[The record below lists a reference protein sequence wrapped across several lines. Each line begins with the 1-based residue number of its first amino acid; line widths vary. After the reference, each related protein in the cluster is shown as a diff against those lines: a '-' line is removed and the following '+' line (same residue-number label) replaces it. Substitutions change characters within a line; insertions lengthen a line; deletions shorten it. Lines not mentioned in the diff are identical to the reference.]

1 MVNHTQIKKILDAKV
16 HQYNNVSFIAN
27 DPIAVPHR
35 FTQKQDIEIAGFFA
49 AILAWGHRT
58 SIINNTNRIMHW
70 MDDAPHHFILHHQSQ
85 DVKKMLGF
93 AHRTFNT
100 TDLLYTIQFL
110 QHHYSHHQSL
120 ESAFAT
126 QLSTNSNVENVLIY
140 FRNYFFSLPDA
151 PDRTTKHIATPLKKS
166 ACKRLNMFL
175 RWMVRKDN
183 CGVDFGLWKSIKPA
197 QLICPLDVHV
207 GNVAHRLGLLP
218 NAKSN
223 WANAVALTNMLKL
236 FDAQDPV
243 KYDYA
248 LFSLGVIEKYN

>member
-1 MVNHTQIKKILDAKV
+1 MNHTQIKKILDAKV
-16 HQYNNVSFIAN
+16 LQYNHVSFIAS
-27 DPIAVPHR
+27 DPISVPHR
-35 FTQKQDIEIAGFFA
+35 FTQTQDIEIAAFFA

-58 SIINNTNRIMHW
+58 SIINNTNRIMQW
-70 MDDAPHHFILHHQSQ
+70 MDDAPHQFLLQHKEEDL
-85 DVKKMLGF
+85 KKMLGF

-100 TDLLYTIQFL
+100 TDLLYCIQFL
-110 QHHYSHHQSL
+110 QYHYSLHFSL
-120 ESAFAT
+120 ETAFFNAA
-126 QLSTNSNVENVLIY
+126 SKSNTIENGLIH

-151 PDRTTKHIATPLKKS
+151 PDRTGKHIATPLKKS

-183 CGVDFGLWKSIKPA
+183 CGVDFGIWKSIKPS

-218 NAKSN
+218 NPKSN
-223 WANAVALTNMLKL
+223 WVNAILLTEKLKQ
-236 FDAQDPV
+236 FDAKDPV

-248 LFSLGVIEKYN
+248 LFSLGVMERFN